1 MPIEDESKHGC
12 ILMEYV
18 DGRPLDEAWGSYDEV
33 EKENINA
40 QLKQYLDEVRK
51 IPATFVGSVD
61 YTYCKD

>member
-18 DGRPLDEAWGSYDEV
+18 DGGSYDEV